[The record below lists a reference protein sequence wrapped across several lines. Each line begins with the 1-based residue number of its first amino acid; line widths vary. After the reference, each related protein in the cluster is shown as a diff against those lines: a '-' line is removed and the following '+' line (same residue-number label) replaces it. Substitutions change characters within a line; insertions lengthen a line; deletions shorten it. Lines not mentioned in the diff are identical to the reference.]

1 MDQTTPAEKLDQ
13 EIEPGAKESSGNSNE
28 YILEMKGIS
37 KAFPGVQAL
46 DSVDFKLRPGYIHAL
61 LGENGA
67 GKSTLMKVLFG
78 IYRKDSGEILIEGEP
93 VEFTYSKQAL
103 DHGV

>member
-13 EIEPGAKESSGNSNE
+13 EIVTGAIESADRSNE

-46 DSVDFKLRPGYIHAL
+46 DAVDFELRPGSFTRFWVRTEP
-61 LGENGA
+61 EN
-67 GKSTLMKVLFG
+67 
-78 IYRKDSGEILIEGEP
+78 RP
-93 VEFTYSKQAL
+93 
-103 DHGV
+103 